1 MKLSINTVK
10 LAVIFGFSI
19 LFLTVYLTSEK
30 LTLQTAASSGGA
42 PTGRT
47 GAPGESTC
55 TSCHNQSSLTGQFGI
70 AAPSGYV
77 PGQTYSIEVRNT
89 TTDTTRLSW
98 GFSLTALTTANA
110 NAGTFANTN
119 TFTRIRTGG
128 GRNYMT
134 HTDTGIFSGQTGGS
148 VWTFNWTAP
157 ATNVG
162 PITFYAAGLHAD
174 DDGGDNGDQTYTA
187 TATVQ
192 PSAPVI
198 IHHGFA
204 DFDGD
209 GKADLSIF
217 RPTTGF
223 WYLNRSTAGFSAM
236 QWGLASD
243 ILTPADF
250 DGDDKTDL
258 AVWREG
264 PAETA
269 AFYILESSSNTVR
282 VSLFGQT
289 GDDPTMVGDWDGD
302 GKAEPAV
309 FRNSVGA
316 AESYFYYRG
325 SLSNPSGNVTYLRWG
340 QSGDRAV
347 RGDYDGDGKQDAAV
361 FRPSTLTWYISNSA
375 NGSVRYDTWGV
386 PSDTFVNSDFD
397 GDAKTDLAVFRSGVW
412 WIKQSSNGQTAYV
425 PWGLNTDI
433 PVPADYD
440 ADGKTDVAV
449 FRDGTWY
456 IRNSGAGTLR
466 IERFGLNTDE
476 AIPNTFVH

>member
-1 MKLSINTVK
+1 MTFSINTVK
-10 LAVIFGFSI
+10 AAVIILVTAFFLAVSFSSDRVVI
-19 LFLTVYLTSEK
+19 DTH
-30 LTLQTAASSGGA
+30 ASPDGA

-47 GAPGESTC
+47 GAPGETTC
-55 TSCHNQSSLTGQFGI
+55 TSCHNQTQLTGQFGDI
-70 AAPSGYV
+70 APSGYV
-77 PGQTYSIEVRNT
+77 PGQTYTIEVRNT
-89 TTDTTRLSW
+89 TTDNTRLSW
-98 GFSLTALTTANA
+98 GFSLTALTGTNA
-110 NAGTFANTN
+110 NAGTFANIN
-119 TFTRIRTGG
+119 ANTRIRSGG

-134 HTDTGIFSGQTGGS
+134 QTTAGTFPGQTGGS
-148 VWTFNWTAP
+148 SWTFNWTAP
-157 ATNVG
+157 ATAVG
-162 PITFYAAGLHAD
+162 PVTFYAAGLHAD
-174 DDGGDNGDQTYTA
+174 DDNSDSGDQTYTA
-187 TATVQ
+187 TAVTQ
-192 PSAPVI
+192 PGSPVV

-217 RPTTGF
+217 RPSTGF
-223 WYLNRSTAGFSAM
+223 WYMNRSTAGFGAL

-243 ILTPADF
+243 ILTPGDF

-264 PAETA
+264 PPETA
-269 AFYILESSSNTVR
+269 AFYILESSTNTLR
-282 VSLFGQT
+282 ISRFGQT

-302 GKAEPAV
+302 GKADPAV
-309 FRNSVGA
+309 FRNSVGG

-347 RGDYDGDGKQDAAV
+347 RGDYDGDGKQDVAV
-361 FRPSTLTWYISNSA
+361 FRPSTLTWYIRNSA
-375 NGSVRYDTWGV
+375 NGSVRYDTWGI

-397 GDAKTDLAVFRSGVW
+397 GDSKTDLAVFRSGAW